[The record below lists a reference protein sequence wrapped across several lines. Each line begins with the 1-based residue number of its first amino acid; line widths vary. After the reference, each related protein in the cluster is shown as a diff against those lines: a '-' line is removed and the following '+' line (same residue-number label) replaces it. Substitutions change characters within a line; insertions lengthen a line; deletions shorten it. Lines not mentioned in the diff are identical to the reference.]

1 MSDTAFWLTLLTALA
16 LASYSVRLLIYAPPA
31 ERPKRAAL
39 LASSALLGVLVVG
52 WADTWASWP
61 AGVIGGLAVV
71 ELGAVVL
78 RRVRREVDSS
88 PSPRG
93 DADTPPRARND
104 AS

>member
-1 MSDTAFWLTLLTALA
+1 MSSEVYWITLFFALA
-16 LASYSVRLLIYAPPA
+16 LAANSVRLLIYAKPP
-31 ERPKRAAL
+31 ERPKRAWL
-39 LASSALLGVLVVG
+39 LIAAVALGVLLAG
-52 WADTWASWP
+52 WADSWASWP

-71 ELGAVVL
+71 DLGAVVL

-93 DADTPPRARND
+93 DSDTSPRARDD